1 MSSEM
6 WGKTY
11 ARSPR
16 QDRRV
21 IEDGKFVELGK
32 VQHPEPPVEEKLETA
47 LEIVHVGI
55 PETTDARTSAGLDV
69 QPDGQASEI
78 GIPPAD
84 PEQPKE
90 ETPKQE
96 EAAIATVPNAEPSTP
111 EVELGFDAGDYFD
124 ATDAAD
130 RADAEAPYQDESNS
144 TK

>member
-32 VQHPEPPVEEKLETA
+32 VQQPGPPVEEKPETA
-47 LEIVHVGI
+47 LEVVHVGI

-69 QPDGQASEI
+69 QPDGQASEA
-78 GIPPAD
+78 GILPAD
-84 PEQPKE
+84 LGQPSEKTQEQEAAATEPVPVV
-90 ETPKQE
+90 ETP
-96 EAAIATVPNAEPSTP
+96 AP
-111 EVELGFDAGDYFD
+111 E
-124 ATDAAD
+124 
-130 RADAEAPYQDESNS
+130 DESQV
-144 TK
+144 THE